1 MVSHNGNIIIPR
13 GMDRISYGDTVI
25 VVTAADEPI
34 AELND
39 IFETED

>member
-1 MVSHNGNIIIPR
+1 
-13 GMDRISYGDTVI
+13 MDRISYGDTVI